1 MPAAIVRSEE
11 HIFISGALTL
21 SREMRWLCAALFHC
35 VEQEGHGEVILNF
48 AECGAVTEAAMLP
61 LLPIL
66 SGYRKSH
73 NVRFRMVEPD
83 DDQLKRLFVN
93 TNWAHFIEP
102 EHYEFRDQSGEQV
115 PAQCFASEADMD
127 PIIAAVAHLLL
138 TSMNIERETLTALEW
153 SMNELMDNVLTHAQ
167 SPTGGFVQATAYHTV
182 GRVEFIVADGGIG
195 IAKSMGLFDHERA
208 LGSAIAEGRTRDR
221 ETNMG
226 NGLYG
231 SFRIATLSRGQFEIN
246 SGYGL
251 LYAPEPNLAGPHMAE
266 YTTMNRSIPYNGT
279 AVRCGVGVND
289 PDLLAKALVFGGRT
303 HEPPYDYVERRY
315 GGEGD
320 EMVFSV
326 KDELGQDLGSRSGG
340 RRARQV
346 VENLLR
352 EDREVVLD
360 FSDIPVISSS
370 FADEVLGRLFV
381 QMGPRAFMSRIRI
394 QNANPTIEGLIDR
407 AILQRTRAEP
417 T

>member
-1 MPAAIVRSEE
+1 MPVNWDADRIVVRGRLTRFDELRRICAGLFDRIEQRGYADVTLDFAGCDAA
-11 HIFISGALTL
+11 
-21 SREMRWLCAALFHC
+21 
-35 VEQEGHGEVILNF
+35 
-48 AECGAVTEAAMLP
+48 TEAAVLP

-66 SGYRKSH
+66 VDYRETQG
-73 NVRFRMVEPD
+73 VRFELVEPERD
-83 DDQLKRLFVN
+83 ELRRLFLN
-93 TNWAHFIEP
+93 ANWAHFINP
-102 EHYEFRDQSGEQV
+102 ERYALRGQFAEQV
-115 PAQCFASEADMD
+115 PAQRFVAAGEMD
-127 PIIAAVAHLLL
+127 SIVNEVMHLLFARM
-138 TSMNIERETLTALEW
+138 SIERETLAALEW
-153 SMNELMDNVLTHAQ
+153 SMNELMDNVLSHAE
-167 SPTGGFVQATAYHTV
+167 SLVGGFAQATAYERAE
-182 GRVEFIVADGGIG
+182 RVEFIVADAGIG
-195 IAKSMGLFDHERA
+195 VAKSMRIRDAEDA
-208 LGSAIAEGRTRDR
+208 LRQAIAEAGTRDR
-221 ETNMG
+221 VSNMG

-231 SFRIATLSRGQFEIN
+231 SFRIATLSGGQFEIN
-246 SGYGL
+246 SGHGL
-251 LYAPEPNLAGPHMAE
+251 LYAPEPNVAE
-266 YTTMNRSIPYNGT
+266 HTTRERRLLYNGT

-315 GGEGD
+315 GSEGD

>member
-1 MPAAIVRSEE
+1 MPVNWDADRIVVRGRITRFDELRRICAGLFDRIEQRGYADVTLDFAGCDAA
-11 HIFISGALTL
+11 
-21 SREMRWLCAALFHC
+21 
-35 VEQEGHGEVILNF
+35 
-48 AECGAVTEAAMLP
+48 TEAAVLP

-66 SGYRKSH
+66 VDYRETQG
-73 NVRFRMVEPD
+73 VRFELVEPERD
-83 DDQLKRLFVN
+83 ELRRLFLN
-93 TNWAHFIEP
+93 ANWAHFINP
-102 EHYEFRDQSGEQV
+102 ERYALRGQFTEQV
-115 PAQCFASEADMD
+115 PAQRFVAAGEMD
-127 PIIAAVAHLLL
+127 SIVNEVMHLLFARM
-138 TSMNIERETLTALEW
+138 SIERETLAALEW
-153 SMNELMDNVLTHAQ
+153 SMNELMDNVLSHAE
-167 SPTGGFVQATAYHTV
+167 SSVGGFVQATAYDRAE
-182 GRVEFIVADGGIG
+182 RVEFVVADAGIG
-195 IAKSMGLFDHERA
+195 VAKSMRIRDAEDA
-208 LGSAIAEGRTRDR
+208 LRQAIAEAGTRDR
-221 ETNMG
+221 VSNMG

-231 SFRIATLSRGQFEIN
+231 SFRIATLSGGQFEIN
-246 SGYGL
+246 SGHGL
-251 LYAPEPNLAGPHMAE
+251 LYAPEPNVAE
-266 YTTMNRSIPYNGT
+266 HTTRERRIPYNGT

>member
-1 MPAAIVRSEE
+1 
-11 HIFISGALTL
+11 
-21 SREMRWLCAALFHC
+21 
-35 VEQEGHGEVILNF
+35 
-48 AECGAVTEAAMLP
+48 
-61 LLPIL
+61 
-66 SGYRKSH
+66 
-73 NVRFRMVEPD
+73 
-83 DDQLKRLFVN
+83 
-93 TNWAHFIEP
+93 
-102 EHYEFRDQSGEQV
+102 
-115 PAQCFASEADMD
+115 
-127 PIIAAVAHLLL
+127 
-138 TSMNIERETLTALEW
+138 
-153 SMNELMDNVLTHAQ
+153 MNEVMDNVLSHAE
-167 SPTGGFVQATAYHTV
+167 SSVGGFVQATAYDRAE
-182 GRVEFIVADGGIG
+182 RVEFVVADAGIG
-195 IAKSMGLFDHERA
+195 VAKSMRIRDAEGA
-208 LGSAIAEGRTRDR
+208 LRQAIAETGMRDR
-221 ETNMG
+221 VSNMG

-231 SFRIATLSRGQFEIN
+231 SFRIATLSGGQFEIN
-246 SGYGL
+246 SGHGL
-251 LYAPEPNLAGPHMAE
+251 LYAPEPNVAE
-266 YTTMNRSIPYNGT
+266 HTTRERRIPYNGT

-315 GGEGD
+315 GSEGD

>member
-1 MPAAIVRSEE
+1 MPVNWDADRIVMRGRLTRFDELRRICAGLFDRIEQRGYADVTLDFAGCDAA
-11 HIFISGALTL
+11 
-21 SREMRWLCAALFHC
+21 
-35 VEQEGHGEVILNF
+35 
-48 AECGAVTEAAMLP
+48 TEAAVLP

-66 SGYRKSH
+66 VDYRETQG
-73 NVRFRMVEPD
+73 VRFELVEPERD
-83 DDQLKRLFVN
+83 ELRRLFLN
-93 TNWAHFIEP
+93 ANWAHFINP
-102 EHYEFRDQSGEQV
+102 ERYALRGQFAEQV
-115 PAQCFASEADMD
+115 PAQRFVAAGEMD
-127 PIIAAVAHLLL
+127 SIVNEVMHLLFARM
-138 TSMNIERETLTALEW
+138 SIERETLAALEW
-153 SMNELMDNVLTHAQ
+153 SMNELMDNVLSHAE
-167 SPTGGFVQATAYHTV
+167 SSVGGFVQATAYDRAE
-182 GRVEFIVADGGIG
+182 RVEFVVADAGIG
-195 IAKSMGLFDHERA
+195 VAESMRIRDAEDA
-208 LGSAIAEGRTRDR
+208 LRQAIAEAGTRDR
-221 ETNMG
+221 VSNMG

-231 SFRIATLSRGQFEIN
+231 SFRIATLSGGQFEIN
-246 SGYGL
+246 SGHGL
-251 LYAPEPNLAGPHMAE
+251 LYAPEPNVAE
-266 YTTMNRSIPYNGT
+266 HTTRERRIPYNGT